1 MQATQQRKIEE
12 LTLYI
17 IQLKK
22 QMDAMKLELEQ
33 LKQ

>member
-1 MQATQQRKIEE
+1 MQQQKTEV
-12 LTLYI
+12 LTFYL

>member
-1 MQATQQRKIEE
+1 MQQQKTEV
-12 LTLYI
+12 LTFYI

>member
-1 MQATQQRKIEE
+1 MQQRKIEQ